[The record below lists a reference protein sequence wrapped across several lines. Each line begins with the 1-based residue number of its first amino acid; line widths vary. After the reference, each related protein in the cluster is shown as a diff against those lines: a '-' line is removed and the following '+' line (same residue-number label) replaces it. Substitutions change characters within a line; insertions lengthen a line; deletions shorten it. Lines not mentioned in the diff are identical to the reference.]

1 MNLTSAPHRLA
12 LLTATVFA
20 LASAHAQPVVVDL
33 HPAAWVAD
41 AGAELAFSQADDAPH
56 GALTVRH
63 GGAVLRGVDF
73 TDGTIDFDIRE
84 EPNNDSIP
92 GVWFHRRDAQV
103 AENVYLRT
111 DAGCPNSI
119 ECVQYAPVAHGN
131 VQWDVYPE
139 FQAAAPVHA
148 TGWNHVRLVISGLR
162 MQVFVNA
169 QATPSLV
176 VGRLEGD
183 AAGGGLQLWG
193 DATYANLVLAPGAVA
208 GLDPRPQPDPTASDP
223 NFLREW
229 RIAPVGQLARGQ
241 SVALV
246 DEPAS
251 PHDWPALSAERKGF
265 VNLGRA
271 HGTTLGTPDL
281 AWLHADVEADKDQ
294 VRRVSLGWAREVWVF
309 VNGKPVFVAQN
320 AYYPSSAR
328 KGLGRMDLGDGSF
341 NLPLRAG
348 HNDIELAIS
357 DDLQSSHHYGWGFV
371 WKFDQTTGLSLLT
384 SPAGM

>member
-1 MNLTSAPHRLA
+1 MHPTSTPHRFA
-12 LLTATVFA
+12 LLLAAVFA
-20 LASAHAQPVVVDL
+20 LASADAQPVAVDL
-33 HPAAWVAD
+33 HPAAWLPE
-41 AGAELAFSQADDAPH
+41 AGAELAFSQGADVPR

-73 TDGTIDFDIRE
+73 ADGTIDFDIRE
-84 EPNNDSIP
+84 EPDNGGIP
-92 GVWFHRRDAQV
+92 GLWFHRRDAQV

-111 DAGCPNSI
+111 DAGCPASI

-148 TGWNHVRLVISGLR
+148 TGWNHVRLVISGRR

-169 QATPSLV
+169 QAAPSLV
-176 VGRLEGD
+176 VGQLEGD
-183 AAGGGLQLWG
+183 AAAGGLQLWG

-208 GLDPRPQPDPTASDP
+208 GLDPRPQPDPDAGDP

-229 RIAPVGQLARGQ
+229 RLAPVGQLARGQ

-251 PHDWPALSAERKGF
+251 PQDWPALSAERKGF
-265 VNLGRA
+265 VNLGRS

-281 AWLHADVEADKDQ
+281 AWLHSDVEADKDQ

-309 VNGKPVFVAQN
+309 VNGKPVFVAHN
-320 AYYPSSAR
+320 AYYPPSAR

-371 WKFDQTTGLSLLT
+371 WRFDQTTGLRLP
-384 SPAGM
+384 PAPSGM

>member
-1 MNLTSAPHRLA
+1 MHLTSAPHRLA
-12 LLTATVFA
+12 LLLAAVFA

-33 HPAAWVAD
+33 HPAAWLPD
-41 AGAELAFSQADDAPH
+41 TGAQLAFSKPADAPL

-84 EPNNDSIP
+84 EPDNEGIA

-111 DAGCPNSI
+111 DSDCPTSI

-139 FQAAAPVHA
+139 YQAAAPVHA
-148 TGWNHVRLVISGLR
+148 TGWNHVRLVMSGRR
-162 MQVFVNA
+162 MQVFINA
-169 QATPSLV
+169 QATPSLA
-176 VGRLEGD
+176 VGRLEGED
-183 AAGGGLQLWG
+183 AAGGLQLWG
-193 DATYANLVLAPGAVA
+193 DATFANLVLTPGAVA
-208 GLDPRPQPDPTASDP
+208 GLDPKPQADAIADDPS
-223 NFLREW
+223 FLREW
-229 RIAPVGQLARGQ
+229 RLSPVSQLARGQ
-241 SVALV
+241 SVSLA

-251 PHDWPALSAERKGF
+251 PQDWPALRAERKGF
-265 VNLGRA
+265 VNVGRY

-281 AWLHADVEADKDQ
+281 AWLHAGVEADKDQ

-328 KGLGRMDLGDGSF
+328 KGLGRMDLSNGSF

-371 WKFDQTTGLSLLT
+371 WTFDQTTGLRLPP
-384 SPAGM
+384 SPSGM